1 MAFPMTRSHSPPP
14 PSGDDLRHTSNLPAS
29 RSEVDILASALHNA
43 LSGLSTHHARAHPDQ
58 DGAAPTTKQPHGP
71 SLEIILAS
79 DLLTLRGVG
88 VDVAPTLM
96 SGHVVLNLTEAT
108 SIKALTLQFR
118 GKARLPAPASESCV
132 SGFLSLCG
140 TRVTWINIG

>member
-1 MAFPMTRSHSPPP
+1 MTRSHSPPLP
-14 PSGDDLRHTSNLPAS
+14 HGDDLRHTSNLPAS

-43 LSGLSTHHARAHPDQ
+43 LSGLSTHHPRAHAEQ
-58 DGAAPTTKQPHGP
+58 DAVAPGPKPQHGP

-108 SIKALTLQFR
+108 AIKALTLQFR
-118 GKARLPAPASESCV
+118 GKARLPAPVSESCV
-132 SGFLSLCG
+132 SGLHIS
-140 TRVTWINIG
+140 VAPA